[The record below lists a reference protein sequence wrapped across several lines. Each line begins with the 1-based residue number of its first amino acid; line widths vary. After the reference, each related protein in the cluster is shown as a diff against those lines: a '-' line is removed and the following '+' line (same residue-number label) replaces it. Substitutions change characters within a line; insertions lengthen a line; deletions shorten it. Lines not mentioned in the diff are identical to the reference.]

1 MTKLGQDVCPKLG
14 LTTLSDFSS
23 SKNTMLVI
31 THLSIDWSTEGVATG
46 GEVGARVLVLEHDLA
61 VSVPEVPLAH
71 NSPNISGVSIS
82 SLAKRRNLL
91 PKATIIFSWVIQG

>member
-1 MTKLGQDVCPKLG
+1 
-14 LTTLSDFSS
+14 
-23 SKNTMLVI
+23 MLVI

-91 PKATIIFSWVIQG
+91 PKATIIFSWVNFRGNKVPYNLIFFPTPFS